1 MQSLR
6 QSFKVVLS
14 LLGMLVAFFGVV
26 YFQEDVQRLLA
37 VLVGMLL
44 VEAAVWNLANPLLP
58 SNRRYLDLRAEVE
71 GFIGKVPALN
81 SVALDARSSDAPADW
96 ERYRSVLEEMHASV
110 ERMGVVAGKEEGEP
124 DTQPPPL

>member
-110 ERMGVVAGKEEGEP
+110 ERMGDVAGKEEGEP

>member
-1 MQSLR
+1 MQSIR
-6 QSFKVVLS
+6 QILKVALS
-14 LLGMLVAFFGVV
+14 LVGMLVAFFGVV
-26 YFQEDVQRLLA
+26 YFQEDIQRLLA

-58 SNRRYLDLRAEVE
+58 KNRRYLELRAEVE
-71 GFIGKVPALN
+71 GFIGHVPALN

-110 ERMGVVAGKEEGEP
+110 ERMGAVAGKKEGEP
-124 DTQPPPL
+124 ITQPPSL